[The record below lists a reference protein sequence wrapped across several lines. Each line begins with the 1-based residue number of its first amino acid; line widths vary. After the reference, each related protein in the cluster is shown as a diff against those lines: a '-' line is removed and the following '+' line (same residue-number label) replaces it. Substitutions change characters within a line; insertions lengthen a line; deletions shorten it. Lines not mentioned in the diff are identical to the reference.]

1 MLLSLV
7 INYSLHPLKQFVLEL
22 LRSFAKE
29 FVSRAWDEFVPRGCV
44 SRELINA
51 ASGLFVYW

>member
-29 FVSRAWDEFVPRGCV
+29 FVSRAWDEFAP
-44 SRELINA
+44 A
-51 ASGLFVYW
+51 AAFPGN